1 MCRLPN
7 GGTVTTKKST
17 SKNRPAKKPAAKK
30 PAAKKAARKGHEP
43 AARVSKAGS
52 RVRTRSGKQVGW
64 DKASALYGKYFFD
77 TKVRGY
83 DLRTDLGVASAIESG
98 VSTKA
103 VEDVIESGIVEPG
116 VLYEF
121 VVPRR
126 TLAHRKA
133 KDQRLTSEESDRLAR
148 VLRVYARSE
157 DALGDPD
164 RAYRWLRKPNRALG
178 GKTPLELLSSE
189 AGARA
194 VEKVLGRLE
203 HGVFS

>member
-1 MCRLPN
+1 
-7 GGTVTTKKST
+7 
-17 SKNRPAKKPAAKK
+17 
-30 PAAKKAARKGHEP
+30 
-43 AARVSKAGS
+43 
-52 RVRTRSGKQVGW
+52 
-64 DKASALYGKYFFD
+64 
-77 TKVRGY
+77 
-83 DLRTDLGVASAIESG
+83 

-103 VEDVIESGIVEPG
+103 VEDVIKSGIVEPG

-157 DALGDPD
+157 EALGDPE
-164 RAYRWLRKPNRALG
+164 RSYRWIRKPNRALQ

>member
-1 MCRLPN
+1 M
-7 GGTVTTKKST
+7 TTKKSS
-17 SKNRPAKKPAAKK
+17 SKKTGPKQ
-30 PAAKKAARKGHEP
+30 PAAKKAAAKQGRKP
-43 AARVSKAGS
+43 AARGS
-52 RVRTRSGKQVGW
+52 ATEARVRARSGKVVGR
-64 DKASALYGKYFFD
+64 DKASSLYGKYFLE

-83 DLRTDLGVASAIESG
+83 DLLTDLGVAKAIDTG
-98 VSTKA
+98 VSTNA
-103 VEDVIESGIVEPG
+103 VEDVIKSGIVEPG
-116 VLYEF
+116 VMYEF

-148 VLRVYARSE
+148 VLRVYSRSE
-157 DALGDPD
+157 DALGDAK
-164 RAYRWLRKPNRALG
+164 RAYRWIRKPNRALE

-194 VEKVLGRLE
+194 VEKVLGRIE

>member
-1 MCRLPN
+1 M
-7 GGTVTTKKST
+7 TTKKST
-17 SKNRPAKKPAAKK
+17 SKKTQAKKPAAKNVAKKGRK
-30 PAAKKAARKGHEP
+30 PATR
-43 AARVSKAGS
+43 GS
-52 RVRTRSGKQVGW
+52 ATSPRVRTLSGKAVGR
-64 DKASALYGKYFFD
+64 DKASSLYGKYFLE
-77 TKVRGY
+77 TKVHGY
-83 DLRTDLGVASAIESG
+83 DLRTDLGVASAIATG

-103 VEDVIESGIVEPG
+103 VEDVIKSGIVEPG

-157 DALGDPD
+157 EALGDPE
-164 RAYRWLRKPNRALG
+164 RSYRWIRKANRALQ

>member
-1 MCRLPN
+1 M
-7 GGTVTTKKST
+7 TTKKST
-17 SKNRPAKKPAAKK
+17 SEDNAAKEA
-30 PAAKKAARKGHEP
+30 AAKKAAKKVRMSAG
-43 AARVSKAGS
+43 RVSKAGS
-52 RVRTRSGKQVGW
+52 RVRTHSGKQAGR
-64 DKASALYGKYFFD
+64 DKASLLHGKYFFG
-77 TKVRGY
+77 TKVHAY
-83 DLRTDLGVASAIESG
+83 DLHTDLGVASAIESG

-103 VEDVIESGIVEPG
+103 VEDVIDSGIVEPE

-133 KDQRLTSEESDRLAR
+133 KNQRLTSEESDRLAR

-157 DALGDPD
+157 DALGDSD
-164 RAYRWLRKPNRALG
+164 RAFRWLRKPNRALE